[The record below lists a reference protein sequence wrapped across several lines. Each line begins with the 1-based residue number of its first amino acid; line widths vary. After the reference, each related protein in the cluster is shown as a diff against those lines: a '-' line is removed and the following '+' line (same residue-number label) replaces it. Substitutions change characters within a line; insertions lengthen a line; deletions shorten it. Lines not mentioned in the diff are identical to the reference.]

1 LITKF
6 DFKNNLDI
14 PIYLTKPESN
24 TVSSV
29 GNSVKI
35 INCTRNGKRRWGTS
49 PSTTQYSPLPNEGRE
64 ESSSAMKN

>member
-35 INCTRNGKRRWGTS
+35 INCTRNGKRIWVTS